1 MLIITDPKEAYHQV
15 QAWKRQGLSVGLVPT
30 MGFLHE
36 GHMSLVAASQ
46 TRCERT
52 VVSIFVNPTQFRPE
66 EDLSSYPR
74 DEERDRTML
83 EQAGVDL
90 LFLPS
95 VEAMYPR
102 GFASSVEVRG
112 LSEKLAGAHRPGHFH
127 GVTTVCAKLFNCIP
141 ADLGFFGQKDYQ
153 QVQIIKRLVQDLN
166 FPIGIVMCPIV
177 REPDG
182 LARSSR
188 NVYLSPEERARAVVL
203 SESVAQAS
211 QLYFKGERRTK
222 AFSRLVRENM
232 SETGFELMYAVVVD
246 PETLEEVDVVVPGS
260 VLLIEVYAGRTRL
273 YDNHIF

>member
-127 GVTTVCAKLFNCIP
+127 GVTTYRYVSDRPGARRS
-141 ADLGFFGQKDYQ
+141 GQK
-153 QVQIIKRLVQDLN
+153 
-166 FPIGIVMCPIV
+166 F
-177 REPDG
+177 
-182 LARSSR
+182 
-188 NVYLSPEERARAVVL
+188 EERVSFARRA
-203 SESVAQAS
+203 
-211 QLYFKGERRTK
+211 
-222 AFSRLVRENM
+222 
-232 SETGFELMYAVVVD
+232 
-246 PETLEEVDVVVPGS
+246 GS
-260 VLLIEVYAGRTRL
+260 GGRAL
-273 YDNHIF
+273 